1 MPPFKTCFRV
11 SWVDTDAAKI
21 VHFSNYFKYFEKAEE
36 ELYRTLQFD
45 FGSVAEKY
53 RVILPRVEAWCRYKS
68 PLRFNDLVEIEVSVK
83 ELKEKAVKYWFKVYN
98 KRSGQLAAEGY
109 IVAVAADKNLG
120 KAVEIPEEIAER
132 LRSYMET

>member
-1 MPPFKTCFRV
+1 MPSFKTSFRV
-11 SWVDTDAAKI
+11 SWVDTDAAGI

-36 ELYRTLQFD
+36 ELYRILNFN
-45 FGSVAEKY
+45 FESVAEKY
-53 RVILPRVEAWCRYKS
+53 GIILPRVEAWCRYKS

-83 ELKEKAVKYWFKVYN
+83 EIKEKAIKYWFKVYN

-120 KAVEIPEEIAER
+120 KAAKIPEEITEKLKA
-132 LRSYMET
+132 YMET